1 DGGDELFGGNTRYA
15 KERVFHAYSQIP
27 SPLRSGV
34 LHPLFMNPVTGQI
47 PLLKKGTSYI
57 RQARVPMPDRMQSY
71 NLLDRLGM
79 AEVLTPAFLAA
90 VNTSAPREH
99 QRATWAA
106 GPHDAS

>member
-1 DGGDELFGGNTRYA
+1 
-15 KERVFHAYSQIP
+15 
-27 SPLRSGV
+27 
-34 LHPLFMNPVTGQI
+34 MNPVTGQI

-79 AEVLTPAFLAA
+79 AEVLTPACLAA

-106 GPHDAS
+106 GPHDASLVNQMLAFDW

>member
-1 DGGDELFGGNTRYA
+1 FGNSSAVPAFYCASRARADGYTRILAGDGGDELFGGNTRYA

-57 RQARVPMPDRMQSY
+57 RQARVP
-71 NLLDRLGM
+71 
-79 AEVLTPAFLAA
+79 
-90 VNTSAPREH
+90 
-99 QRATWAA
+99 
-106 GPHDAS
+106 